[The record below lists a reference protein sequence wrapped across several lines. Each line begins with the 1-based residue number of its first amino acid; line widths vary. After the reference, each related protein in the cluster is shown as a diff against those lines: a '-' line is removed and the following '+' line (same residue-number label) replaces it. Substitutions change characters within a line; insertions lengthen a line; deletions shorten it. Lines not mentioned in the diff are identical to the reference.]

1 MSRMV
6 SDECSLL
13 CKKNAQPVSLFRH
26 MSLKQAENFSWTR
39 AISKIRTKAPT
50 LFSIM
55 NNFVVT
61 RCSASKNKH
70 KKGDA
75 QYPGRCTAVA
85 TLLKERNRVLCGVQS
100 YVSSVLF
107 STKLHKKVYVFVCG
121 MQRKY
126 V

>member
-1 MSRMV
+1 MV

-13 CKKNAQPVSLFRH
+13 CKKNAQPVSLFHH
-26 MSLKQAENFSWTR
+26 MSLEQAENFSWTR
-39 AISKIRTKAPT
+39 AISEISTKAPT

-55 NNFVVT
+55 NNCVVT
-61 RCSASKNKH
+61 RCSASKKKH

-75 QYPGRCTAVA
+75 KYPGSCKAVA
-85 TLLKERNRVLCGVQS
+85 ILLKECNRVMCGVQS

-107 STKLHKKVYVFVCG
+107 STKSVCNVYVFVCC
-121 MQRKY
+121 MPKKY